1 VGKVRAEGYGECAVR
16 VLYRYGGGM
25 RLGEGAVLCQ
35 VDEQRKSSA
44 TVVALFNSGFFNSI
58 EPSDI
63 QNNTDSL
70 VSIAFVS

>member
-1 VGKVRAEGYGECAVR
+1 MGKVRAEGYGECAVR
-16 VLYRYGGGM
+16 VLYGGGM

-44 TVVALFNSGFFNSI
+44 TVVALFNSGFFNLI